1 MLIDAPSVDTDTD
14 KNGGEDIAITNEN
27 ADEVLKQINKFTR

>member
-14 KNGGEDIAITNEN
+14 KNGEDIAITNEN